1 VKLLIDAQLPP
12 ALAPVLSQLGHDA
25 LHVRSV
31 GLRSAAD
38 TAVWGYAVQE
48 GAVILTKDEDFAARR
63 LRESDGPVVVWLRV
77 GNCSRAAL
85 IRWLLPLL
93 GLIERMID
101 AGETLIEVR

>member
-12 ALAPVLSQLGHDA
+12 ALVAVLEPLGHDVQ
-25 LHVRSV
+25 HVRDV
-31 GLRSAAD
+31 GLRHATDPLVWDFAFRQEAA
-38 TAVWGYAVQE
+38 
-48 GAVILTKDEDFAARR
+48 ILTKDEDFAARR
-63 LRESDGPVVVWLRV
+63 LRETRGPVIIWLRV

-93 GLIERMID
+93 PSMEQLVA

>member
-1 VKLLIDAQLPP
+1 MKLLIDAQLPP
-12 ALAPVLSQLGHDA
+12 GLASVLSQLGHDA

-31 GLRSAAD
+31 GLRNATDPAIWNCAVLESAA
-38 TAVWGYAVQE
+38 
-48 GAVILTKDEDFAARR
+48 ILTKDEDFAARR
-63 LRESDGPVVVWLRV
+63 LRERDGPVVIWLRV

-93 GLIERMID
+93 SSIEQMIN